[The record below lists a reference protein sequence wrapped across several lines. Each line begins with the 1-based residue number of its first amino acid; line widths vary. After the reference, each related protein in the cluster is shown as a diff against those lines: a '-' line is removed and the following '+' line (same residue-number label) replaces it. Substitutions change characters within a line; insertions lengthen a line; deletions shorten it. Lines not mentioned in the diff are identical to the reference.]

1 MIEQRLPDV
10 KVVYTRKTDR
20 FIELYRRGQI
30 ANENQGKL
38 FISIHCNS
46 LERKPS
52 STNGFEIYLLRP
64 GKTEDAIKIAQKENA
79 VVRLEKDYQ
88 DQ

>member
-1 MIEQRLPDV
+1 LIEERLPDV

-46 LERKPS
+46 L
-52 STNGFEIYLLRP
+52 
-64 GKTEDAIKIAQKENA
+64 NA
-79 VVRLEKDYQ
+79 TVADKRF
-88 DQ
+88 